1 MTMFDRC
8 DTTTREIVDAAMR
21 GAHEL
26 GHNYI
31 GTEHLLLALT
41 ERRQVLP
48 DAIARLLPDAN
59 VVRSGIVSLIG
70 EPLRED
76 RELLRSLGVD
86 LEQVR
91 SAVRRTFGDQAIER
105 LGRRR
110 VHQPWQPW
118 RRSTRRCTSVLAGT
132 MTVARRVKQA
142 FERAGR
148 EADRR
153 RLSEIDPAA
162 LLLGIVEVE
171 DALANRLLRDNG
183 IDPQKLRGMLVG
195 GLSD

>member
-8 DTTTREIVDAAMR
+8 DATTGEIVDAAIR
-21 GAHEL
+21 AAHEL
-26 GHNYI
+26 GHNYL
-31 GTEHLLLALT
+31 GTEHLLLALAQ
-41 ERRQVLP
+41 RRHLLP
-48 DAIARLLPDAN
+48 GAVARLLPDAG

-70 EPLRED
+70 EPLRQD
-76 RELLRSLGVD
+76 SELLRSLGVD

-91 SAVRRTFGDQAIER
+91 NAVRRTFGDEAIER

-118 RRSTRRCTSVLAGT
+118 RRPSRRCTTLLAGS
-132 MTVARRVKQA
+132 MTVARRAKVA

-153 RLSEIDPAA
+153 GRPAIDPAS

-183 IDPQKLRGMLVG
+183 IDPEQIRGMLV
-195 GLSD
+195 SD

>member
-8 DTTTREIVDAAMR
+8 DATTGEIVDAAIR
-21 GAHEL
+21 AAHEL
-26 GHNYI
+26 GHNYL
-31 GTEHLLLALT
+31 GTEHLLLALAQ
-41 ERRQVLP
+41 RRHLLP
-48 DAIARLLPDAN
+48 GAVARLLPDAG

-70 EPLRED
+70 EPLRQD
-76 RELLRSLGVD
+76 SELLRSLGVD

-91 SAVRRTFGDQAIER
+91 NAVRRTFGDEAIER

-118 RRSTRRCTSVLAGT
+118 LRPSRRCTTLLAGS
-132 MTVARRVKQA
+132 MTVARRAKVA

-153 RLSEIDPAA
+153 GRPAIDPAS

-183 IDPQKLRGMLVG
+183 IDPEQIRGMLV
-195 GLSD
+195 SD

>member
-8 DTTTREIVDAAMR
+8 DASTREIVDTAIRA
-21 GAHEL
+21 AHEL

-31 GTEHLLLALT
+31 GTEHLLLALA
-41 ERRQVLP
+41 ERRHLLP
-48 DAIARLLPDAN
+48 DAVARLLPDAG

-70 EPLRED
+70 EPLRQD
-76 RELLRSLGVD
+76 SELLRSLGVD
-86 LEQVR
+86 LDHVR
-91 SAVRRTFGDQAIER
+91 NAVRRTFGDEAIER

-110 VHQPWQPW
+110 VHQRWQPW
-118 RRSTRRCTSVLAGT
+118 RRPSRRCTSLLAGS
-132 MTVARRVKQA
+132 MTVARRAKVA

-153 RLSEIDPAA
+153 GRPAIDPAT

-183 IDPQKLRGMLVG
+183 IDPEQIRGMLV
-195 GLSD
+195 SD